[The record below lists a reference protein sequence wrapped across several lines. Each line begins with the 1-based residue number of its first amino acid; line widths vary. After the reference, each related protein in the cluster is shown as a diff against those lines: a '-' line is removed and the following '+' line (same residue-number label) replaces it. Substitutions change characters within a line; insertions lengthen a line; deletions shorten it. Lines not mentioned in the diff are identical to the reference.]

1 MVKTFHHIDLAWL
14 AVLYASFIGF
24 AWLLLKTPFIAEPFK
39 AAPPQFPVG
48 AGLNGYRG
56 MLAICV
62 FFHHAMIHFNYLR
75 TKIWDNPISVFH
87 HVPEQ
92 VGMGG
97 FFMMTAYVFT
107 TKIVSINDLDWM
119 RVYSSR
125 VRRIVPLYVFATVVL
140 LLVVLLKT
148 RFTLNVPLVQLFKTI
163 LRWFS
168 FSMFGTPDVNG
179 LRNTFTINAG
189 VYWTLLY
196 EWLFY
201 LCLPFLTFLIKST
214 KWLGWLVMLV
224 VLTLLVGFVKNQG
237 FLYYFVGGI
246 ALALFSPLIP
256 TSKHNWVYGLLV
268 LGVHYLLFTFF
279 ERAFD
284 LLPAVLVTVLSY
296 GLIKSEHVAWFF
308 TRRPV
313 NWLGYIS
320 YSVFLLH
327 GIVITISVIVMR
339 RLHIPWEL
347 SNYWAIVAGMGFV
360 VVLTSTMTF
369 QLIERRFWR

>member
-1 MVKTFHHIDLAWL
+1 MMTFHHIDVAWL

-24 AWLLLKTPFIAEPFK
+24 AWLLLKSPLIAEPFK
-39 AAPPQFPVG
+39 AAPRQYAVG
-48 AGLNGYRG
+48 AGLNGFRG
-56 MLAICV
+56 LLAICV
-62 FFHHAMIHFNYLR
+62 FVYHAMIQFNYLR
-75 TKIWDNPISVFH
+75 TGIWDNPISVFH

-92 VGMGG
+92 AGMGS
-97 FFMMTAYVFT
+97 FFMITAYLFT
-107 TKIVSINDLDWM
+107 TKIVNLKDLDWM

-125 VRRIVPLYVFATVVL
+125 VRRIVPLYVFATLLL

-148 RFTLNVPLVQLFKTI
+148 RFTLNVPPVELFNTI
-163 LRWFS
+163 LQWFS

-179 LRNTFTINAG
+179 VRNTFTINAG

-201 LCLPFLTFLIKST
+201 LSLPFLTFLIKST
-214 KWLGWLVMLV
+214 QWLGWLVMV
-224 VLTLLVGFVKNQG
+224 AVLTLLVGFVQNQG

-246 ALALFSPLIP
+246 ALALFSPSIP

-268 LGVHYLLFTFF
+268 LGCTYLLYTYF

-284 LLPAVLVTVLSY
+284 LVPAVLVTVSAY
-296 GLIKSEHVAWFF
+296 GLIKSKHVDWFF

-347 SNYWAIVAGMGFV
+347 SNYWAIVGGMGFV
-360 VVLTSTMTF
+360 VVLTSTMTL
-369 QLIERRFWR
+369 QVIERRFWR

>member
-1 MVKTFHHIDLAWL
+1 MMTFKHIDLAWL
-14 AVLYASFIGF
+14 ALLYASFIGF
-24 AWLLLKTPFIAEPFK
+24 AWLLLKSPLIAEPFR
-39 AAPPQFPVG
+39 AAPRQHAVG
-48 AGLNGYRG
+48 AGINGFRG
-56 MLAICV
+56 LLAISV
-62 FFHHAMIHFNYLR
+62 FVYHAMIHFNYLR
-75 TKIWDNPISVFH
+75 TGIWDNPLSVFH

-92 VGMGG
+92 AGMGS
-97 FFMMTAYVFT
+97 FFMITAYLFT
-107 TKIVSINDLDWM
+107 AKIVNSNDLDWM

-125 VRRIVPLYVFATVVL
+125 VRRIVPLYVFATLLL

-148 RFTLNVPLVQLFKTI
+148 RFTLNVPPVELFSTI
-163 LRWFS
+163 LQWFS

-179 LRNTFTINAG
+179 LRNTFVINAG

-201 LCLPFLTFLIKST
+201 LFLPFLTFLIKST
-214 KWLGWLVMLV
+214 QWLGWLVIV
-224 VLTLLVGFVKNQG
+224 AVLTLLVGFVENQG
-237 FLYYFVGGI
+237 ALYYFVGGI
-246 ALALFSPLIP
+246 ALALFSPSIP
-256 TSKHNWVYGLLV
+256 TRKHNWVYGLLV
-268 LGVHYLLFTFF
+268 LGCNYLLYTYF

-284 LLPAVLVTVLSY
+284 LVPAVLVTVSAY
-296 GLIKSEHVAWFF
+296 GLLKSKHVAWFF

-347 SNYWAIVAGMGFV
+347 SNYWAIVGGMGFV
-360 VVLTSTMTF
+360 VVLTGTMTL
-369 QLIERRFWR
+369 QVIERRFWR